1 MDGECRGDGLH
12 APDAS
17 VCKARF
23 LEAAWQYGQ
32 FVVLF
37 AIILLVAGCLVWR
50 SRRAVGGGAGG
61 LFSSGAASA
70 FQPIPVQTA
79 AGDEDGQ
86 GWGWSGEQG
95 AGAGEDHVEL
105 LGEKRKKSGIYA
117 LARSPPAAAANS
129 YSSVPPPLP
138 ASSAGARRASDA
150 PSTQQLGEDLFA
162 VRCMYVCVCVVN

>member
-50 SRRAVGGGAGG
+50 SRRAAGGGAGG

-70 FQPIPVQTA
+70 FQPIPVHTA
-79 AGDEDGQ
+79 GGGEG

-95 AGAGEDHVEL
+95 AGGGGEDHVEL
-105 LGEKRKKSGIYA
+105 LGGEKRGKKSGIYA
-117 LARSPPAAAANS
+117 LARFPPAAAANN
-129 YSSVPPPLP
+129 SSVPPPLP
-138 ASSAGARRASDA
+138 ASAGARRASDA

-162 VRCMYVCVCVVN
+162 VRCHSP